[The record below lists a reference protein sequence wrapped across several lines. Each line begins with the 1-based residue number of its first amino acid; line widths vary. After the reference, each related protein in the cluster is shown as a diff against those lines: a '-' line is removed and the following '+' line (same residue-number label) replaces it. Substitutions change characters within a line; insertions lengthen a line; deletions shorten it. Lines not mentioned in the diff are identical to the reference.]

1 MSCASSDSSDSG
13 ASEASGVGSPRWVP
27 VDLPK
32 GDLSFPPSGT
42 PLGDKWR
49 RVMRGDVEH
58 DWAYS
63 WEPGEMLKGMGI
75 VLRRLD
81 AVEAARRKDRL
92 AMVEYAK
99 ECSRLK
105 SQHVEVE
112 RMLNAAK
119 ENALYTA
126 PAPTLESLGAPG
138 LNEPRAMSLPELEW
152 VQKALETTIKHN
164 DPRLRQISHIMQAAP
179 TAEGE
184 LIIDFAACS
193 PHKQWQL
200 YYLLRHKK
208 LVRNVKMSTRAAAT
222 AKGLDPM
229 HISSLNVRSASA
241 EELRGIVGDSG
252 RADEELQANAWYAM
266 DEDEDAG
273 WLEAGEADGEADA
286 LRGTP

>member
-1 MSCASSDSSDSG
+1 MSHASSDSSDSG
-13 ASEASGVGSPRWVP
+13 ASVASGVGSPRWVP

-32 GDLSFPPSGT
+32 GDLSFPPAGT
-42 PLGDKWR
+42 TLGDKWR
-49 RVMRGDVEH
+49 RVLRGDIEC

-92 AMVEYAK
+92 VLAEYVK

-105 SQHVEVE
+105 SQHLEVE

-164 DPRLRQISHIMQAAP
+164 DPRLRQISHILQTSP

-184 LIIDFAACS
+184 LIIDFAAYS
-193 PHKQWQL
+193 AHKQWQL

-208 LVRNVKMSTRAAAT
+208 VVRNVKMSTRAAAT
-222 AKGLDPM
+222 AAGLDPM
-229 HISSLNVRSASA
+229 HVSSLNVRSASA
-241 EELRGIVGDSG
+241 EELRGIVDDSS
-252 RADEELQANAWYAM
+252 RADELQANAWYAM
-266 DEDEDAG
+266 DEDEDTS
-273 WLEAGEADGEADA
+273 WLEAGEVDGEVDGAGA
-286 LRGTP
+286 P